1 MTGNNLEVWAV
12 TAYEGCGC
20 SGGISIVS
28 LHTTEAKAE
37 AARVEK
43 IDQRFAEDQARTAK
57 AKAAGRNF
65 VQPQTRESFEEH
77 FSVEGPYYPDAE
89 DQDPVEPPC

>member
-1 MTGNNLEVWAV
+1 MTGQGPGIWAL

-37 AARVEK
+37 AAMVEK

-57 AKAAGRNF
+57 AKAAGHQF

-89 DQDPVEPPC
+89 DQDRVEPPC